1 MVFLTS
7 FSTSS
12 FFSLKYK
19 GNAASTRPVMTKL
32 FLLAVSSVSS
42 VKFVHYALK
51 HIQFIPVR
59 FCASNGAELII
70 IIIIIV
76 EKIITRRL
84 AACTQAVVILRSTSY
99 IATEL
104 NVLHL
109 KSYEIQSNR
118 YMCAIVPLI
127 AYLGIDL

>member
-1 MVFLTS
+1 MILLQRTQKCVLTLYFEARKVLLVCVFLIS
-7 FSTSS
+7 R
-12 FFSLKYK
+12 
-19 GNAASTRPVMTKL
+19 TRL
-32 FLLAVSSVSS
+32 FLNITS
-42 VKFVHYALK
+42 
-51 HIQFIPVR
+51 
-59 FCASNGAELII
+59 
-70 IIIIIV
+70 
-76 EKIITRRL
+76 ITRRL

-127 AYLGIDL
+127 AFLEIDL

>member
-1 MVFLTS
+1 MVFLIS

-42 VKFVHYALK
+42 VKFVHCALK

-70 IIIIIV
+70 IIIII

-127 AYLGIDL
+127 AFLGIDL